1 MHHDR
6 KSGGFIKDIDTHDE
20 DKYSLQLGKLVK
32 IRQQRATIRVL
43 VGRSCDYTGLHTR
56 MTIDFGQPKS
66 RRL

>member
-20 DKYSLQLGKLVK
+20 DKYSLPLGKLVK

-43 VGRSCDYTGLHTR
+43 VGRSCDYTGCTR
-56 MTIDFGQPKS
+56 E
-66 RRL
+66 